1 MDSTHRLGMEVP
13 VDETTYFCRSK
24 YDLVDQHKR
33 PQARS
38 IAFDIVWKA
47 RNFRIRYSCE
57 LIGLAEVNT
66 FLLMHGKG
74 TRQVRH
80 KHCKKVLAKGLQGN
94 PCIMAEVRDGAA
106 ASPPLTSIDCRYGF
120 GKCTPFRKIG
130 GCYEDEWR
138 RHGGGEG
145 EATTLRYV
153 WQASLDSM
161 PGVEQPKRRCRCLPM

>member
-1 MDSTHRLGMEVP
+1 M
-13 VDETTYFCRSK
+13 
-24 YDLVDQHKR
+24 DQHKR

-80 KHCKKVLAKGLQGN
+80 KHCKKVLAKGLLEN
-94 PCIMAEVRDGAA
+94 PCIMAELETERQQALRRRPLIAA
-106 ASPPLTSIDCRYGF
+106 TDLGSAHRFVKLEDVMRTSGEDMEA
-120 GKCTPFRKIG
+120 GKVKQ
-130 GCYEDEWR
+130 R
-138 RHGGGEG
+138 RCVTCGK
-145 EATTLRYV
+145 
-153 WQASLDSM
+153 QASTVCRVWNNPSE
-161 PGVEQPKRRCRCLPM
+161 GVVAYLCESNTDRECST